1 MRKTSQTQDL
11 AEIHHCISNI
21 PMKLLTQDYWE
32 RNTEFWIVFIL
43 HTFMWTAEQQG
54 RGKSLLTDPSD
65 ACKRVIKKLITKAH
79 VLSEGSRVLIIYG
92 VVFSWKKPVCLH
104 EWSWLQEIV
113 LTESSHILNV
123 KSAVENKRL
132 VYWMLFVISWQFQM
146 AIKMPF
152 WLFVPFCDG
161 SRFFWKGLCEGKK
174 GLT

>member
-1 MRKTSQTQDL
+1 MIYSGLLGKGHSILDCL
-11 AEIHHCISNI
+11 YSAYIHVNSEAAGTWQKPSYRSEWCIQKGN
-21 PMKLLTQDYWE
+21 K
-32 RNTEFWIVFIL
+32 N
-43 HTFMWTAEQQG
+43 
-54 RGKSLLTDPSD
+54 
-65 ACKRVIKKLITKAH
+65 KLITKAH

-92 VVFSWKKPVCLH
+92 VVFFWKKPVCLH

-123 KSAVENKRL
+123 KSAVENKWL

-161 SRFFWKGLCEGKK
+161 SRFFRKGLCEGKK